1 MEKTKVFI
9 DCDTG
14 IDDAVALVYAM
25 KTERLEVVGVST
37 VCGNVPLE
45 TTTYNTLNI
54 LDFLGRKEIPLA
66 KGATKPLERELLDAA
81 YIHGNNGLGGYEFK
95 YKTDKE
101 PVAQPADEYLY
112 SVLCQEKEPLT
123 ILALAPLTN
132 LALLLKKHPDAKEK
146 IQKIVFMG
154 GSLRTGNPTP
164 VATFNVLADPEA
176 AKFVIGT
183 KVPFVMCSLDCT
195 RGSYF
200 TPEDLSGL
208 EVLNNPVSEM
218 VVEVL
223 GFYTESTKKENSMDK
238 NKKGIDV
245 HDLCT
250 VMYVTHPEIFE
261 GEYYFADVETKGELT
276 TGFTLV
282 DFEDNLKK
290 KEEEKTVLFLK
301 KVNRERL
308 VQYFT
313 EVLAGYAG
321 VGKEKEYGDS

>member
-1 MEKTKVFI
+1 MKKTKVFI

-14 IDDAVALVYAM
+14 IDDAVALAYAL
-25 KTERLEVVGVST
+25 KTERLDVAGVST

-45 TTTYNTLNI
+45 TTTYNTLNMVE
-54 LDFLGRKEIPLA
+54 LTGRKVIPLA
-66 KGATKPLERELLDAA
+66 KGAEKPLERELWDAA
-81 YIHGNNGLGGYEFK
+81 YIHGSNGLGGYKFQKE
-95 YKTDKE
+95 TDKT
-101 PVAQPADEYLY
+101 PVEQPAWEYMY
-112 SVLCQEKEPLT
+112 SVLCGEKEPLT

-146 IQKIVFMG
+146 IKEIVFMG

-176 AKFVIGT
+176 AKYVIGT

-200 TPEDLSGL
+200 TEEDLKKIRG
-208 EVLNNPVSEM
+208 LNNPVSEM
-218 VVEVL
+218 LMEAL
-223 GFYTESTKKENSMDK
+223 AFYIESTKKENSVDSR
-238 NKKGIDV
+238 KKGIDV

-250 VMYVTHPEIFE
+250 VMYVTHPELFE
-261 GEYYFADVETKGELT
+261 GEQYFADVETKGELT

-290 KEEEKTVLFLK
+290 PEEEKTVLFLK
-301 KVNRERL
+301 KVDREKL
-308 VQYFT
+308 VQYFLNT
-313 EVLAGYAG
+313 LSA
-321 VGKEKEYGDS
+321 YGCPGREN